1 MALSVEIYEDS
12 GAVLSG
18 HGTTRIITDN
28 IGWKSS
34 GLDETNS
41 FAYYPLRRPEGVPF
55 TYSFKKYNYFK
66 ISGTHAAA
74 CRPVIIVQGGYNMA
88 TALKLYYKLSNTYEE
103 PTNAFDGDLIY
114 VNSSTLMLY
123 PKLSTVGPE
132 DTGASYVQYLT
143 SGTTYYTQYLVTQLF
158 VQGGGSYQ
166 NLPDLKIG
174 LYLQEFEN
182 TDL

>member
-1 MALSVEIYEDS
+1 MTIAIDLYEDS
-12 GAVLSG
+12 GAVLSA
-18 HGTTRIITDN
+18 HGTTRIAVDN

-41 FAYYPLRRPEGVPF
+41 FAYYPLRRPTDVPF
-55 TYSFKKYNYFK
+55 TYSFKKYNYFR

-74 CRPVIIVQGGYNMA
+74 TRPVIIIQGGSMA
-88 TALKLYYKLSNTYEE
+88 GDFRLYYKLSNTYQV
-103 PTNAFDGDLIY
+103 PTNAFEGDLIY
-114 VNSSTLMLY
+114 VNSNTLMLY

-132 DTGASYVQYLT
+132 HTGAAHVQYLT

-158 VQGGGSYQ
+158 VGASGSYQ

-182 TDL
+182 TDV